1 MIYSTHVFKLFTR
14 LHDQL
19 FKLREAE
26 RIRNL
31 WKAFFSLM
39 LLTILTYIWMAWLGL
54 GTDPISMN
62 MTEFNRTEY
71 EFYKAWFIIG
81 RIGYSLLLFFGVI
94 FIASLVFWIMF
105 ELPYKKTMIIQMN
118 VLLIML
124 IERIAWIP
132 LIIYAGLDWYV
143 SPFSFGV
150 VASYITNIEW
160 LIYFFGAISL
170 FQILIIWFQ
179 IKCISFLSTSKR
191 GWIITGVILWHII
204 TWAGAASLAHYG
216 TYLVHLLTS

>member
-1 MIYSTHVFKLFTR
+1 MIYSTHVLKLFTR

-31 WKAFFSLM
+31 WKAFFFLM

-71 EFYKAWFIIG
+71 ELYKAWFMIG
-81 RIGYSLLLFFGVI
+81 RIGYSLLLFFGVLL
-94 FIASLVFWIMF
+94 IAPLVFWIMF
-105 ELPYKKTMIIQMN
+105 EVPYKKTMIIQMN

-124 IERIAWIP
+124 TERITWIP
-132 LIIYAGLDWYV
+132 LMVYAGLDWYV

-150 VASYITNIEW
+150 IASYITNIEW
-160 LIYFFGAISL
+160 LIYFLGAISL
-170 FQILIIWFQ
+170 FQILILWFQ

-191 GWIITGVILWHII
+191 GWIIAGVILWHMI
-204 TWAGAASLAHYG
+204 TWAGTAALTHYG
-216 TYLVHLLTS
+216 TFLVHLLTS